1 MSGLQ
6 LFRVS
11 SAGFKN
17 PSVEALFV
25 SFVRSFASFL
35 KVILGGGFK
44 IALPL
49 IPLLL
54 IHELKERLCVFI
66 VKGQDIT
73 FLIVQLLKR
82 KKDLLKRS
90 V

>member
-17 PSVEALFV
+17 PSVEAL
-25 SFVRSFASFL
+25 FVRSFASFL

-54 IHELKERLCVFI
+54 IHK
-66 VKGQDIT
+66 
-73 FLIVQLLKR
+73 
-82 KKDLLKRS
+82 
-90 V
+90 

>member
-25 SFVRSFASFL
+25 SFVRSFVSFF

-49 IPLLL
+49 ITLLL
-54 IHELKERLCVFI
+54 IHE
-66 VKGQDIT
+66 
-73 FLIVQLLKR
+73 
-82 KKDLLKRS
+82 
-90 V
+90 